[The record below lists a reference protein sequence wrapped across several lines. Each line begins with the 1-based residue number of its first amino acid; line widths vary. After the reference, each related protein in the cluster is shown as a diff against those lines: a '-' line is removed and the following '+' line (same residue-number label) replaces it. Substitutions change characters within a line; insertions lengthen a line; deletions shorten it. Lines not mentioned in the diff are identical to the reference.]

1 MDVTGGFFG
10 KLRELA
16 LTVEKEVKQLERAM
30 RREDADY
37 EDESPLAVLQ
47 DLHCEIKTQK
57 EDVSAS
63 LGKICSEKK
72 AVHEFMKASEILIQ
86 RNAADLGKIREL
98 FQKYGYKPHVKD
110 STATSV
116 QNKSDEEKASDVPRP
131 SASTEQPGL
140 PRDPLCNPRLSDFGL
155 SQYALPRPWSALAAQ
170 PAASARQPKAR
181 SGTPLRVPTPRALPK
196 TPKCKLKMDD
206 YECVTPKLEHFG
218 ISEHTVCMNE
228 DYTMSLI
235 HKTSQTIKK
244 CWVLCH
250 LTPYTSFHVPI
261 AAPDADMKYI
271 CCAPCLDCTIR
282 IFHTQCIYKEKNT
295 IGSVVFLNQR
305 LVKRGDDNGGNLPE
319 MTVKEILVTPAS
331 KSSKR
336 AKNADWMAS
345 PMVFVFCTPD
355 VKDSSKTNNT
365 VLSRSPETK
374 ELPLPSHAATPQCP
388 DFQTRW
394 LKAEAK
400 VANSIYVHFHT
411 LCQKQILKWGKL
423 ESVTKND
430 AKDAPHKEERIPFAA
445 SSDGYLK
452 HTGDPSPPKLEHYD
466 HLLNTPPPPEI
477 TRIPDNV
484 LKMLSQYN
492 HKADSSKAKEMET
505 KAGNTTRYESGSND
519 YSNKENRDYRGVFK
533 TNI

>member
-1 MDVTGGFFG
+1 MDVTEVFFG

-30 RREDADY
+30 YREDADY
-37 EDESPLAVLQ
+37 EDESPLAILH

-57 EDVSAS
+57 EDISAS

-110 STATSV
+110 STEEDEANSESAMSV
-116 QNKSDEEKASDVPRP
+116 QNKSDEEKAKANDVPHL
-131 SASTEQPGL
+131 SASTEKPPL
-140 PRDPLCNPRLSDFGL
+140 PKDPLRNPQLSDFGL
-155 SQYALPRPWSALAAQ
+155 SQYMFSRPWSALEAQ
-170 PAASARQPKAR
+170 HATSTRQLKAKNE
-181 SGTPLRVPTPRALPK
+181 TPLRLRTPQALPK
-196 TPKCKLKMDD
+196 TPKCKLRMDD

-235 HKTSQTIKK
+235 HKTSQTIQK
-244 CWVLCH
+244 
-250 LTPYTSFHVPI
+250 
-261 AAPDADMKYI
+261 
-271 CCAPCLDCTIR
+271 
-282 IFHTQCIYKEKNT
+282 
-295 IGSVVFLNQR
+295 
-305 LVKRGDDNGGNLPE
+305 LVKRGDDNRGNLPE
-319 MTVKEILVTPAS
+319 MTVKEIMFTPAS

-336 AKNADWMAS
+336 AENAAADWMAS
-345 PMVFVFCTPD
+345 PMVFVLCTPD
-355 VKDSSKTNNT
+355 VKDSSKKNNT

-400 VANSIYVHFHT
+400 QVT
-411 LCQKQILKWGKL
+411 PGGKF

-430 AKDAPHKEERIPFAA
+430 AKDTPYKEERIPFAA
-445 SSDGYLK
+445 SSDEYLK
-452 HTGDPSPPKLEHYD
+452 HTGDPSPPKLENYD

-492 HKADSSKAKEMET
+492 HKVDSSKATEMKT
-505 KAGNTTRYESGSND
+505 KAGNTTVYESYSTD
-519 YSNKENRDYRGVFK
+519 YSNKENGGYHGVFK

>member
-1 MDVTGGFFG
+1 MDVTGSFFG

-16 LTVEKEVKQLERAM
+16 LTVENEVKQLERAM
-30 RREDADY
+30 RREDEDY
-37 EDESPLAVLQ
+37 EYESPLTVLH
-47 DLHCEIKTQK
+47 DLHGEIKTQK
-57 EDVSAS
+57 EDVNAS

-72 AVHEFMKASEILIQ
+72 AVHEFMKASEILMQ
-86 RNAADLGKIREL
+86 RNAADLGKVGEL
-98 FQKYGYKPHVKD
+98 FQKYGYKPQIKD
-110 STATSV
+110 STEEKDEANSKSAMSV
-116 QNKSDEEKASDVPRP
+116 QNKSDEEKANDVPHL
-131 SASTEQPGL
+131 SASTEKPAL
-140 PRDPLCNPRLSDFGL
+140 PKDPLRNPQLSDFGL
-155 SQYALPRPWSALAAQ
+155 SQYAFSRPWSALKAQ
-170 PAASARQPKAR
+170 RTTSARQLKAKNE
-181 SGTPLRVPTPRALPK
+181 TPLRLRTPQALPK

-206 YECVTPKLEHFG
+206 YECATPKLEHFG
-218 ISEHTVCMNE
+218 ISEHTMCMNE

-235 HKTSQTIKK
+235 QKTSQAIKK
-244 CWVLCH
+244 
-250 LTPYTSFHVPI
+250 
-261 AAPDADMKYI
+261 
-271 CCAPCLDCTIR
+271 
-282 IFHTQCIYKEKNT
+282 
-295 IGSVVFLNQR
+295 

-319 MTVKEILVTPAS
+319 MTIKEIMVTPAS
-331 KSSKR
+331 KST
-336 AKNADWMAS
+336 AADWMAS

-365 VLSRSPETK
+365 GLSRSPETK

-400 VANSIYVHFHT
+400 VQQVT
-411 LCQKQILKWGKL
+411 PGGKL

-430 AKDAPHKEERIPFAA
+430 AKDTPYKEERIPFAA
-445 SSDGYLK
+445 SSDDYLK

-492 HKADSSKAKEMET
+492 NKADSSKALEMET
-505 KAGNTTRYESGSND
+505 KAGNTTRYESGSTN
-519 YSNKENRDYRGVFK
+519 YRNKENRGYRGVFK

>member
-16 LTVEKEVKQLERAM
+16 LTLEKEVKQLERAM

-37 EDESPLAVLQ
+37 EDESPLAVLH

-63 LGKICSEKK
+63 VGKICSEQK
-72 AVHEFMKASEILIQ
+72 AVHEFMKASEILMQ
-86 RNAADLGKIREL
+86 RNAVDLGKIREL

-110 STATSV
+110 STAMSV
-116 QNKSDEEKASDVPRP
+116 QNKSDEEKANDVPHL
-131 SASTEQPGL
+131 SASTEKPL
-140 PRDPLCNPRLSDFGL
+140 LAKDPLRNPQLSDFGL
-155 SQYALPRPWSALAAQ
+155 SQYAFSRPWSAVKA
-170 PAASARQPKAR
+170 PHTSARQLQSK
-181 SGTPLRVPTPRALPK
+181 SETPLKLRTPQALPK

-218 ISEHTVCMNE
+218 ISEHTMCMNE

-235 HKTSQTIKK
+235 HKTSQTIKNST
-244 CWVLCH
+244 LPSIL
-250 LTPYTSFHVPI
+250 LTAYAIFSL
-261 AAPDADMKYI
+261 KY
-271 CCAPCLDCTIR
+271 LGYEKL
-282 IFHTQCIYKEKNT
+282 IFKISLS
-295 IGSVVFLNQR
+295 SVMELILNS
-305 LVKRGDDNGGNLPE
+305 LLIKRGDENGGTLPE
-319 MTVKEILVTPAS
+319 MTVKEIMVTPAS
-331 KSSKR
+331 KTSKR
-336 AKNADWMAS
+336 AENADWMAS

-355 VKDSSKTNNT
+355 VKDSFKTNNT

-374 ELPLPSHAATPQCP
+374 ELPLPSHTATPQCP

-400 VANSIYVHFHT
+400 VVNSNSAHLHT
-411 LCQKQILKWGKL
+411 LCRGKI

-430 AKDAPHKEERIPFAA
+430 AKDTPYKEERIPFPA
-445 SSDGYLK
+445 SSDEYLK
-452 HTGDPSPPKLEHYD
+452 HAGDPSPPKLEHYD

-492 HKADSSKAKEMET
+492 HKVDSSKAKEVET
-505 KAGNTTRYESGSND
+505 KAGNTTRYEND
-519 YSNKENRDYRGVFK
+519 STDYCNKENR
-533 TNI
+533 

>member
-1 MDVTGGFFG
+1 MDAAGSFFG

-16 LTVEKEVKQLERAM
+16 LTVETEVKQLERAM
-30 RREDADY
+30 HREDVDC
-37 EDESPLAVLQ
+37 EDESPLAVLH

-57 EDVSAS
+57 EDISTS

-72 AVHEFMKASEILIQ
+72 AVNEFMKASEILIQ
-86 RNAADLGKIREL
+86 RNAADFGKIREL
-98 FQKYGYKPHVKD
+98 FQKYGYKPQVKD
-110 STATSV
+110 STEEEDKANIESAMSV
-116 QNKSDEEKASDVPRP
+116 QNKSDEEKAKANDVPQL
-131 SASTEQPGL
+131 SASTEKPPL
-140 PRDPLCNPRLSDFGL
+140 PKDPLCNPRLSDFGL
-155 SQYALPRPWSALAAQ
+155 SQYTFSKPWSALEAQ
-170 PAASARQPKAR
+170 HTTSARQLKAKNE
-181 SGTPLRVPTPRALPK
+181 TPLRLRTPQALPK

-218 ISEHTVCMNE
+218 ISEHTMCMNE

-244 CWVLCH
+244 
-250 LTPYTSFHVPI
+250 
-261 AAPDADMKYI
+261 
-271 CCAPCLDCTIR
+271 
-282 IFHTQCIYKEKNT
+282 
-295 IGSVVFLNQR
+295 

-319 MTVKEILVTPAS
+319 MTVKEIMVTPAS

-336 AKNADWMAS
+336 AEDAAADWMAS
-345 PMVFVFCTPD
+345 PMVFVFCTPG
-355 VKDSSKTNNT
+355 VKESSKINNT

-400 VANSIYVHFHT
+400 QVT
-411 LCQKQILKWGKL
+411 PGGKL

-430 AKDAPHKEERIPFAA
+430 AKDTPYKEKRILFAE
-445 SSDGYLK
+445 SSDEYLK

-477 TRIPDNV
+477 TRIPENV

-492 HKADSSKAKEMET
+492 HKVDSSKAMKMEPKT
-505 KAGNTTRYESGSND
+505 GNTTRYESCSTD
-519 YSNKENRDYRGVFK
+519 YSSKETRSV
-533 TNI
+533 TCPQPEQACPW